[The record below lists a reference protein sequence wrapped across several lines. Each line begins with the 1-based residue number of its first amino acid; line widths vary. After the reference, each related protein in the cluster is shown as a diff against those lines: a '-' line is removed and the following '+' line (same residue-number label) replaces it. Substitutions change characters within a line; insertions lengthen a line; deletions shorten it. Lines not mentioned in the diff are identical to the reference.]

1 MMLENL
7 KDFMNKLMEDH
18 PDKDS
23 HWDAWARRFIM
34 GIDKTSSAAQRAI
47 SMNDLRFGQVS
58 GLPNIGSLE
67 FEPITEDNAK
77 FMKYVVR
84 NHVSK
89 AVIKWCESTTLT
101 GKMKDEAEAELERHM
116 ITAENLLDFC

>member
-1 MMLENL
+1 MLLENL

-23 HWDAWARRFIM
+23 HWDSWARRFIM
-34 GIDKTSSAAQRAI
+34 GIDKTSATAQRAI
-47 SMNDLRFGQVS
+47 SMNSLRFTQLS
-58 GLPNIGSLE
+58 GLPDVE
-67 FEPITEDNAK
+67 TFETQPITGDTSK
-77 FMKYVVR
+77 FMKYAVR

-89 AVIKWCESTTLT
+89 AVVKWSESLVKT
-101 GKMKDEAEAELERHM
+101 GKMKEAAEAEVEMHM